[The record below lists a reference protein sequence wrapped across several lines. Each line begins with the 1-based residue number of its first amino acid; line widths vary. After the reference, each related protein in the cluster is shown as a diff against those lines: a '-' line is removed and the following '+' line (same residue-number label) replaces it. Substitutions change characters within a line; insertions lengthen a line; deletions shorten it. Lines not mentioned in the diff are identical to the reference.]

1 MGYLP
6 PIDIVIGLVC
16 IGVFGVILG
25 ALIYLPIADKD
36 SPLALEKLSG
46 DIIWRYL
53 PDWILSFIGCIIFI
67 TLSFMLITG
76 FMRGD

>member
-1 MGYLP
+1 MKLP
-6 PIDIVIGLVC
+6 PIDIIIGL
-16 IGVFGVILG
+16 IGIGIFGVAMG

-36 SPLALEKLSG
+36 SPLSLEKLSN

-53 PDWILSFIGCIIFI
+53 PDWLLSFVGCIIFI
-67 TLSFMLITG
+67 TLSFMLISG

>member
-1 MGYLP
+1 MDFLP
-6 PIDIVIGLVC
+6 PIDIVLGLIF
-16 IGVFGVILG
+16 IGVFGVVLG

-53 PDWILSFIGCIIFI
+53 PDWLLSFIGCIIFI
-67 TLSFMLITG
+67 TLSFMMITG
-76 FMRGD
+76 AMRGD